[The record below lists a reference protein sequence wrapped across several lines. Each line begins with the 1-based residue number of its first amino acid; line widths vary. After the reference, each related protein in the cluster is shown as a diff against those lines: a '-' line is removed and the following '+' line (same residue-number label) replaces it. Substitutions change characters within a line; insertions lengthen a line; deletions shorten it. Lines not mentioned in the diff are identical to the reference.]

1 MIRCSKCNI
10 EKEKDK
16 FQTYW
21 HSTQQKH
28 HTRRECTECYYNQR
42 NERRRLKRKEAKLI
56 QISIPTELAQPE
68 VIELEPEVSGV
79 FKKCNTCHEEKPI
92 EAFYVQ
98 SKRTGKRFNR
108 CAACE
113 VEKDRLFRE
122 NERREQGGAIRVKV
136 KPNTYTDEYQKDATF
151 KIMKAYGWIFN
162 EEKGMWWKPGIKNE
176 DGTFVNVKP
185 KIKTQ
190 KPLTDAQHEEMIRL
204 KKKGFRPGVIAGYIG
219 SSISS
224 VSRWLILYEKR
235 GERYRD

>member
-1 MIRCSKCNI
+1 MIRCNKCKI
-10 EKEKDK
+10 EKEVNQ

-28 HTRRECTECYYNQR
+28 HIRKQCTECYYKQR

-56 QISIPTELAQPE
+56 EVFIPTEIIQPE
-68 VIELEPEVSGV
+68 VPELQSEV
-79 FKKCNTCHEEKPI
+79 KKCNTCHEVKPI
-92 EAFYVQ
+92 DAFYLQ
-98 SKRTGKRFNR
+98 SRKDGKRFNR

-113 VEKDRLFRE
+113 IEKDRLYRE
-122 NERREQGGAIRVKV
+122 NERREQGGAIRVLTQ
-136 KPNTYTDEYQKDATF
+136 PNTYNDEYQKDATF

-176 DGTFVNVKP
+176 DGTFVKVIP
-185 KIKTQ
+185 KKKKTRA
-190 KPLTDAQHEEMIRL
+190 LTDKQHQEMIML
-204 KKKGFRPGVIAGYIG
+204 KKKGMNVGIIAGYIG
-219 SSISS
+219 ASISS